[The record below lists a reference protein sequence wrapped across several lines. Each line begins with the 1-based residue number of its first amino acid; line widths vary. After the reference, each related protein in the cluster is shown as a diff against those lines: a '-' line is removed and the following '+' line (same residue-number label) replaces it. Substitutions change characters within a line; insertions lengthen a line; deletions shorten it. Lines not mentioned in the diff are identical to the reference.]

1 MQQSSYMTYSEF
13 LHNLYVLNTAY
24 TQSVL
29 EMYGF
34 KITY

>member
-1 MQQSSYMTYSEF
+1 MANYMTYTEF
-13 LHNLYVLNTAY
+13 LHNLYVLNKAV

>member
-1 MQQSSYMTYSEF
+1 MDNHMTYSEF
-13 LHNLYVLNTAY
+13 LHNLYVLNKAF

-29 EMYGF
+29 EMYGV